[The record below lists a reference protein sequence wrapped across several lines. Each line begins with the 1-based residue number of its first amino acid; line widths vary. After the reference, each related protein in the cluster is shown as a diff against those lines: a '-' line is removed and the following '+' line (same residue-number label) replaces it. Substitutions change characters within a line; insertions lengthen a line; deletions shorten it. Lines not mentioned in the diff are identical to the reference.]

1 MKHTVK
7 RLMALLLAILLALPA
22 FAEESED
29 GIVALGD
36 DSPADMIEVSDGV
49 PDLAIEPMVG
59 EAGGAPAARSDRCA
73 LCGSAHGGC
82 APACPGGCG
91 HLLLHR
97 G

>member
-1 MKHTVK
+1 MEAGSKKHTVK

-59 EAGGAPAARSDRCA
+59 EEGELP
-73 LCGSAHGGC
+73 
-82 APACPGGCG
+82 
-91 HLLLHR
+91 
-97 G
+97 